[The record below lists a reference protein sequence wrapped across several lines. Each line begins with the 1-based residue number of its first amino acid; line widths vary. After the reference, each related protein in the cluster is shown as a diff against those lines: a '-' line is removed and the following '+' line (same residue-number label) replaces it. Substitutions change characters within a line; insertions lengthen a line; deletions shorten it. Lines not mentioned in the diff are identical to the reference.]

1 MAFYA
6 AVRVH
11 DCIGKAVALA
21 LLSVPLA
28 SCGNPFGS
36 DPNMV
41 DAEAVGAKADPQVRA
56 FYAARNGQV
65 AWNGSTRKQLVEIID
80 GAPAHGLKRELFL
93 KGDLPDD
100 DSEREIVLTKAALRY
115 ASALA
120 QGYSDPKKLGRTYTI
135 ARPKADVAAG
145 LAKALQ
151 DGKLSDWYA
160 SLAPQTEEYRLLSQ
174 DFVRYLKMAN
184 DMGNGT
190 AIPADEP
197 IKPGERDPRLP
208 AIAKALAASGY
219 LVAQQGAPQRYTP
232 ALVDA
237 VKSMQADFGL
247 KPDGIIGAGAVK
259 ALNEGPGD
267 RARQLAVNLERLRW
281 LDRNP
286 PATRI
291 DVNTGGAFLEYWRD
305 GRLRDRRRVIVGQPD
320 WETPQ
325 LGSPIFQLVAH
336 PYWRVPDSIY
346 EDELA
351 SKGPGYFAEQNM
363 EFRNG
368 KLVQL
373 PGPKNSLGEVK
384 FDMRNDKAIYLHDT
398 PAKAIFGLPERHR
411 SHGCVRVQ
419 DALGFALL
427 LAHDDGILIPF
438 EEAMMKS
445 GQEGYVKLK
454 KEVPVRLMY
463 RTAFVDEGKVKM
475 VDDVYGWDDDVAYAL
490 GYVRRP
496 PRERQKKVEGDV
508 GP

>member
-1 MAFYA
+1 MRFPSSL
-6 AVRVH
+6 
-11 DCIGKAVALA
+11 GKAVALA
-21 LLSVPLA
+21 LLSVSLS
-28 SCGNPFGS
+28 SCGNPFA
-36 DPNMV
+36 DPNHV
-41 DAEAVGAKADPQVRA
+41 DSDALGADASREVRA
-56 FYAARNGQV
+56 FYEARQWQS
-65 AWNGSTRKQLVEIID
+65 AWNGNAEKQLLEIID
-80 GAPAHGLKRELFL
+80 QAPAHGLKRELFL
-93 KGDLPDD
+93 KGELPEDR
-100 DSEREIVLTKAALRY
+100 SEREIALTKAALRY

-120 QGYSDPKKLGRTYTI
+120 RGYVDPKKLGRTYTVP
-135 ARPKADVAAG
+135 RPKADVAAG
-145 LAKALQ
+145 LAKASQ
-151 DGKLSDWYA
+151 DGKLGDWYA
-160 SLAPQTEEYRLLSQ
+160 SLAPQTDEYRLMRQ
-174 DFVRYLKMAN
+174 EFVRYLRMAN
-184 DMGNGT
+184 EMGNDT
-190 AIPADEP
+190 AIPPGKAIE
-197 IKPGERDPRLP
+197 PGESDARLP
-208 AIAKALAASGY
+208 AIARALAASGY

-237 VKSMQADFGL
+237 VKAMQTDFGL
-247 KPDGIIGAGAVK
+247 EADGIVGAHAIK

-291 DVNTGGAFLEYWRD
+291 DVNTGAAFLEYWRD

-351 SKGPGYFAEQNM
+351 EKGPAYFAEQNM
-363 EFRNG
+363 VFRDG

-384 FDMRNDKAIYLHDT
+384 FDMRTDKAIYLHDT
-398 PAKAIFGLPERHR
+398 PFRALFGLPERHR

-427 LAHDDGILIPF
+427 LAHDDGILIEF
-438 EEAMMKS
+438 EEAMMKID
-445 GQEGYVKLK
+445 QEGYVKLK

-463 RTAFVDEGKVKM
+463 RTAFVDDGQVKL
-475 VDDVYGWDDDVAYAL
+475 VDDAYGWDDDVAYAL

-496 PRERQKKVEGDV
+496 PRAKVKHVDGDV